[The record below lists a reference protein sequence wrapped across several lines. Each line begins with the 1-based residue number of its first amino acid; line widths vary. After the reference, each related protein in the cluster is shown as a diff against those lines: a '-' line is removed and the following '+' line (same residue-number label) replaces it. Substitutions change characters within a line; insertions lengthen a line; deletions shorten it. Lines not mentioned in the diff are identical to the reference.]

1 MKNPVV
7 RNENKMNA
15 SKNSALEAK
24 ALRLAMFSVHSC
36 PVGELGTKD
45 TGGMNVYIRELAC
58 ELGKRGHRIDI
69 FTRLHDPNDSQ
80 IIVLGENVRLIH
92 LRAGY
97 NGYMSKL
104 AIYPYLPDFTSTLEN
119 FRKKESLHY
128 DLVHSHY
135 WLSGQIG
142 RWAQDSWNVPHIL
155 MFHTLGAVKNATGV
169 GEKEPGIRITFEKQL
184 AKTTGRLIA
193 ATEQEKAELI
203 RYYEALPER
212 IGVVPCGVNLA
223 LFRPVDRVKARQKL
237 GLGRDEKIML
247 YVGRFTPLKG
257 IDRLLK
263 TMTFLRNNG
272 RPRLV
277 IIGGDGHDTPEF
289 KKLQK
294 MTWDFGINDMIH
306 FAGRVE
312 QKDLPFYYSAADV
325 LVVSSYH
332 ESFGL
337 VALEALACGTP
348 VVATDVGGMKR
359 IIDEG
364 KTGVV
369 IKNNDPY
376 PFARK
381 ISRFLSMSCDKA
393 ASAESTRASVLRFGW
408 SNIADAI
415 ISEYWTAL
423 KDHSDGFNPI
433 PSHTNL

>member
-1 MKNPVV
+1 
-7 RNENKMNA
+7 MNA

-24 ALRLAMFSVHSC
+24 TLHLAMFSVHSC

-80 IIVLGENVRLIH
+80 IIVLGKNVRLIH

-104 AIYPYLPDFTSTLEN
+104 AIYPHLPDFSRALEN
-119 FRKKESLHY
+119 FRKKEGLHY

-142 RWAQDSWNVPHIL
+142 KWAQDSWNVPHIL

-169 GEKEPGIRITFEKQL
+169 GEKEPVIRITFEKQL

-193 ATEQEKAELI
+193 ATEQEKVELI
-203 RYYEALPER
+203 RYYKALPER

-223 LFRPVDRVKARQKL
+223 LFRPVDRVKARQEL
-237 GLGRDEKIML
+237 GLGRDEKIIL

-263 TMTFLRNNG
+263 SMTFLRNNG
-272 RPRLV
+272 KPRLV
-277 IIGGDGHDTPEF
+277 IIGGDGQDTPEF
-289 KKLQK
+289 KKMQK
-294 MTWDFGINDMIH
+294 TTWDFGINDIFH

-369 IKNNDPY
+369 IKNNAPPY
-376 PFARK
+376 PFARE

-393 ASAESTRASVLRFGW
+393 ASTESTRASVLRFGW

-415 ISEYWTAL
+415 IREYWTAL

-433 PSHTNL
+433 PSHTIL

>member
-1 MKNPVV
+1 VPEIK
-7 RNENKMNA
+7 NKMNT
-15 SKNSALEAK
+15 SKNLALEK
-24 ALRLAMFSVHSC
+24 KDLHLAMFSVHSC

-58 ELGKRGHRIDI
+58 ELGKRGHSIDI
-69 FTRLHDPNDSQ
+69 FTRIHDPNDSQ
-80 IIVLGENVRLIH
+80 IIALGKNVRLIH
-92 LRAGY
+92 LRAGH

-104 AIYPYLPDFTSTLEN
+104 SIYPYLPDFTSALEN
-119 FRKKESLHY
+119 FRKKEGLHY

-135 WLSGQIG
+135 WLSGHVG
-142 RWAQDSWNVPHIL
+142 KWAQDSWGVPHIL

-169 GEKEPGIRITFEKQL
+169 GEKEPGIRITYEKQL

-203 RYYEALPER
+203 RYYKALPQR

-223 LFRPVDRVKARQKL
+223 LFRPMDRVKARHKL
-237 GLGRDEKIML
+237 DLGRNEKIML

-277 IIGGDGHDTPEF
+277 IIGGDGQEAPEL

-294 MTWDFGINDMIH
+294 MTRDIGINDMIH

-348 VVATDVGGMKR
+348 VVATDVGGMKH

-369 IKNNDPY
+369 LKNNDPY
-376 PFARK
+376 LSAK
-381 ISRFLSMSCDKA
+381 EISRFLSMSGDKA
-393 ASAESTRASVLRFGW
+393 ASAESTRASVLGFGW
-408 SNIADAI
+408 PNIADAI
-415 ISEYWTAL
+415 LNEYRAVI
-423 KDHSDGFNPI
+423 KDHN
-433 PSHTNL
+433 